1 MKKLIVSLII
11 ISFAFLSGCAAR
23 HNESHYEGLD
33 GKRDRVCTHAA
44 NGGEYCREDVKN
56 NLPPF
61 YGYGMAGYSPG
72 LMALSVPIQHPPVV
86 MGAPI
91 VMTTEAQRA
100 TEDIPSG
107 VAVMHPVH
115 KVPAPP
121 VAQQPQKKV
130 SQKAAPK
137 PCASGCVTREQLQV
151 VTQEVIAMKKKQQDA
166 K

>member
-1 MKKLIVSLII
+1 MKQLIVVFGLILI
-11 ISFAFLSGCAAR
+11 AFSTGCAAR

-44 NGGEYCREDVKN
+44 NGSEYCREDVKN

-61 YGYGMAGYSPG
+61 YGYGAAGYSPG
-72 LMALSVPIQHPPVV
+72 LMALSMPIQHPPVV
-86 MGAPI
+86 MGAPV

-100 TEDIPSG
+100 MEDVPSG

-121 VAQQPQKKV
+121 PAPQPQKKV
-130 SQKAAPK
+130 SQKASPK
-137 PCASGCVTREQLQV
+137 PCTGCVTREEMKTVIQQV
-151 VTQEVIAMKKKQQDA
+151 ATLKKQST